1 MNNELAHYGV
11 LGMKWGVR
19 KDSKNSSKKRTTA
32 EDRVKKEK
40 RKRAVKRTLHNAATL
55 AFVGM
60 YAHAVLKD
68 TKVVHR
74 GKNYTNTYLKKHGN
88 KSVKKIQEAKT
99 WADYAW
105 EEVNKI

>member
-1 MNNELAHYGV
+1 MNKSLAHYGI

-19 KDSKNSSKKRTTA
+19 KSQKASTKKSSTIDDQIKKQKRKQAIKRTMN
-32 EDRVKKEK
+32 DV
-40 RKRAVKRTLHNAATL
+40 AAL
-55 AFVGM
+55 AIVGM

-68 TKVVHR
+68 TQTVSR
-74 GKNYTNTYLKKHGN
+74 GKRYVNNFVKKNGN